1 MPKSNELKQSRSVV
15 MLKQQRRR
23 RRRIYLV
30 IFNPSNRTNRT
41 WGVGVRLVHLPSFC
55 KQRKGPKKLD
65 IFHDFCHFSVH
76 FFTLLISF
84 AIKSYIHETDF
95 TLDPSQKYHF
105 EVLLKLAS
113 GCWDRW
119 LPTSGIFNHIHSH
132 LNYIAQQI
140 RKVDLSA
147 DIELSTKS
155 VHVVCKFSTY

>member
-23 RRRIYLV
+23 RIYLV
-30 IFNPSNRTNRT
+30 IFNPSELIEPG
-41 WGVGVRLVHLPSFC
+41 WGGVCLVHLPSFC
-55 KQRKGPKKLD
+55 EQRKGPKKLE

-119 LPTSGIFNHIHSH
+119 LPTSSIFNHIHSH

-147 DIELSTKS
+147 DLELSTKS